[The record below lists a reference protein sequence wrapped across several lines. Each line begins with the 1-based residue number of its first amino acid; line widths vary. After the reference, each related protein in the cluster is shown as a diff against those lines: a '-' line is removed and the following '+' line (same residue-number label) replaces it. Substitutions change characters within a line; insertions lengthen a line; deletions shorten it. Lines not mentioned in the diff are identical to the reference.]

1 MATVRFT
8 SANRTSYR
16 RTYGTNEHKGYDQ
29 KQMYI
34 YGNTARQEDVMPQ
47 KASKVHSKH
56 REETRRMVRRNRN
69 RAFDI
74 SPAYAGFLA
83 AAAVAA
89 VLLCVSYLQLQSEI
103 VNRSENITA
112 LQAELVELTEANST
126 AYQAAEASVNLE
138 EVREIAVNE
147 LGMVYAAQGSV
158 TEYDRPEG
166 NYVKQYNEIPQNGV
180 LAKSVDVSQ
189 E

>member
-8 SANRTSYR
+8 SASRTLYG
-16 RTYGTNEHKGYDQ
+16 RTYGTNTHKGYGHR
-29 KQMYI
+29 QMYI
-34 YGNTARQEDVMPQ
+34 YGNTVRQEDVMPQ
-47 KASKVHSKH
+47 NVSRTHSKH
-56 REETRRMVRRNRN
+56 KDETSRLVRRNRN
-69 RAFDI
+69 RAFNI
-74 SPAYAGFLA
+74 SPAYAGFLV

-112 LQAELVELTEANST
+112 LQERLVELTEANNT
-126 AYQAAEASVNLE
+126 AYQAAESSVNLE
-138 EVREIAVNE
+138 EVRNIAVNE

-158 TEYDRPEG
+158 TEYDSPEG
-166 NYVKQYNEIPQNGV
+166 SYVKQYSEIPQNGV